1 MKVTYL
7 QTSGEDRT
15 GRRTKGHNPGDR
27 TSRTDSKATGKID
40 NRVIGKKGLR
50 AAKPSK
56 VVDNVATIL
65 NDQTV
70 SAGTT
75 ATMAAETPTI
85 TRLLETMAPTK
96 KHGTRINERKGRLLT
111 RNAKD
116 LLEYTSSA
124 ISWAMADRWTK
135 LVTIKIDGT
144 QWMTRMI
151 L

>member
-1 MKVTYL
+1 MKVTCL
-7 QTSGEDRT
+7 QISGEDRT

-40 NRVIGKKGLR
+40 NRVIGRRGLR

-56 VVDNVATIL
+56 AVDNVATIL

-75 ATMAAETPTI
+75 ITMATEIPII
-85 TRLLETMAPTK
+85 TRLLETTAATR
-96 KHGTRINERKGRLLT
+96 KHGIRTNGTKGRLLT

-124 ISWAMADRWTK
+124 IS
-135 LVTIKIDGT
+135 
-144 QWMTRMI
+144 
-151 L
+151 